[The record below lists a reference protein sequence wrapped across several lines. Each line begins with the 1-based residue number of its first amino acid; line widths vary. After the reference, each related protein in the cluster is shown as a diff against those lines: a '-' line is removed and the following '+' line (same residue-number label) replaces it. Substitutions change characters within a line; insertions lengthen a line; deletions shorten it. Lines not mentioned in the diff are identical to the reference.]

1 MEIECEHIA
10 TLCSEKWKKLH
21 EKCRRVY
28 GTETISPTVTCVMGG
43 GQEVKILD
51 RIYNSRD
58 ARVYD
63 EACPTLRSERQ
74 GLEVVEPTTMWDGY
88 NQRLRENADYSG
100 TITGNVG
107 ADLHRNGQG
116 VVEKNFRIRKLT
128 PRECY
133 RLMGFTDRDY
143 AKAKFNACDQEE
155 IVELFLA
162 LDDKLQRRVM
172 TKKEYRQY
180 RILFEGKK
188 KERMSDSQLYK
199 QAGNSIVVQV
209 LESIFGQ
216 ML

>member
-1 MEIECEHIA
+1 MWEQISLFEGTQAFKIDKAIRLIELFAGIA
-10 TLCSEKWKKLH
+10 VSKTTREGST
-21 EKCRRVY
+21 RADASDY
-28 GTETISPTVTCVMGG
+28 ISSDLPSN
-43 GQEVKILD
+43 K
-51 RIYNSRD
+51 N
-58 ARVYD
+58 
-63 EACPTLRSERQ
+63 
-74 GLEVVEPTTMWDGY
+74 
-88 NQRLRENADYSG
+88 
-100 TITGNVG
+100 ITGMNCV
-107 ADLHRNGQG
+107 
-116 VVEKNFRIRKLT
+116 NFRIRKLT

-188 KERMSDSQLYK
+188 KERTSDSQLYK

-209 LESIFGQ
+209 LEAIFGQ